1 MALNGKYI
9 SLNSIMEQVYADN
22 GYQFELPWVDVMMW
36 TEEALNLIGH
46 PRQYIRKVTG
56 HKENPDLDIK
66 NYRAQ
71 LPCDF
76 HQLEQVAVNGM
87 PAEYSGN
94 TFHHLL
100 DGDCC
105 GIEGFANLA
114 AHIQEQN
121 WGTLVKVT
129 SGGTTTFRVVGR
141 VLDSTTNV
149 VDIGI
154 DTASL
159 GIEVGQ
165 TVTSST
171 TAALGN
177 GRTVVNVS
185 GTSITLS
192 SAPSQNASGQ
202 TLTFTRS
209 IESPSTYGSSYYVER
224 DDSLS
229 NTEGGIMSFD
239 MAGAVDSEFSP
250 ITFDLNNNNITLS
263 VKEGKVCMAYLAIPT
278 DEEGLP
284 LIPEDTSYQLAVK
297 KYLTMKVDY
306 IAWRRGTLPQAI
318 FQHSEQEWAWYVG
331 QAGNKAKM
339 PNLDQIE
346 AIKNQTM
353 RLLPNINA
361 HETFFKTLG
370 SPEIRKNFNR

>member
-22 GYQFELPWVDVMMW
+22 GYQFELPWVDIMMW

-56 HKENPDLDIK
+56 HKENPNLDIK

-76 HQLEQVAVNGM
+76 HSLEQVAVNGM

-100 DGDCC
+100 DGACC

-114 AHIQEQN
+114 AHVQEQN
-121 WGTLVKVT
+121 WGELVKVT
-129 SGGTTTFRVVGR
+129 NDDG
-141 VLDSTTNV
+141 
-149 VDIGI
+149 
-154 DTASL
+154 
-159 GIEVGQ
+159 
-165 TVTSST
+165 TSSYEQR
-171 TAALGN
+171 N
-177 GRTVVNVS
+177 
-185 GTSITLS
+185 
-192 SAPSQNASGQ
+192 
-202 TLTFTRS
+202 
-209 IESPSTYGSSYYVER
+209 
-224 DDSLS
+224 DSLS

-239 MAGAVDSEFSP
+239 MTGAIDSEFNP

-306 IAWRRGTLPQAI
+306 IAWRRGTLQQAV
-318 FQHSEQEWAWYVG
+318 FEHSQQEWMWYVG

-339 PNLDQIE
+339 PNLDQLE

-353 RLLPNINA
+353 RLLPKVNA
-361 HETFFKTLG
+361 HEIFFKSLG
-370 SPEIRKNFNR
+370 SPEVRRNFNS

>member
-56 HKENPDLDIK
+56 HKENPNLDIK

-100 DGDCC
+100 DGGCC
-105 GIEGFANLA
+105 GIEGFATLA
-114 AHIQEQN
+114 AHVQEQN

-129 SGGTTTFRVVGR
+129 ETDGTARYEQRDETETAN
-141 VLDSTTNV
+141 LNLST
-149 VDIGI
+149 
-154 DTASL
+154 S
-159 GIEVGQ
+159 
-165 TVTSST
+165 
-171 TAALGN
+171 
-177 GRTVVNVS
+177 
-185 GTSITLS
+185 
-192 SAPSQNASGQ
+192 
-202 TLTFTRS
+202 
-209 IESPSTYGSSYYVER
+209 
-224 DDSLS
+224 
-229 NTEGGIMSFD
+229 GIMSFD
-239 MAGAVDSEFSP
+239 MTTDIDSTSAP

-263 VKEGKVCMAYLAIPT
+263 AKEGKVCMAYLAIPT

-284 LIPEDTSYQLAVK
+284 LIPEDTSYQLAIK

-306 IAWRRGTLPQAI
+306 IAWRRGTLQQAV
-318 FQHSEQEWAWYVG
+318 FEHSQQEWMWYVG

-361 HETFFKTLG
+361 HETFFKSLG
-370 SPEIRKNFNR
+370 SPEVRKNFNR

>member
-22 GYQFELPWVDVMMW
+22 GYQFELPWVDIMMW

-56 HKENPDLDIK
+56 HKENPNLDIK

-76 HQLEQVAVNGM
+76 HSLEQVAVNGM

-105 GIEGFANLA
+105 GIEGFTNLA
-114 AHIQEQN
+114 AHVREQN
-121 WGTLVKVT
+121 WGELVKVT
-129 SGGTTTFRVVGR
+129 NDDG
-141 VLDSTTNV
+141 
-149 VDIGI
+149 
-154 DTASL
+154 
-159 GIEVGQ
+159 
-165 TVTSST
+165 TSSYE
-171 TAALGN
+171 
-177 GRTVVNVS
+177 
-185 GTSITLS
+185 
-192 SAPSQNASGQ
+192 Q
-202 TLTFTRS
+202 RS
-209 IESPSTYGSSYYVER
+209 
-224 DDSLS
+224 DALS
-229 NTEGGIMSFD
+229 NTDSGIMSFD
-239 MAGAVDSEFSP
+239 MDIVMDSEINP

-306 IAWRRGTLPQAI
+306 IAWRRGTLQQAV
-318 FQHSEQEWAWYVG
+318 FEHSQQEWMWYVG

-339 PNLDQIE
+339 PNIDQLE

-353 RLLPNINA
+353 RLLPKVNA
-361 HETFFKTLG
+361 HETFFKSLG
-370 SPEIRKNFNR
+370 SPEIRRNFNR

>member
-22 GYQFELPWVDVMMW
+22 GYQFELPWVDIMMW

-56 HKENPDLDIK
+56 HKENPNLDIK

-76 HQLEQVAVNGM
+76 HSLEQVAVNGM

-105 GIEGFANLA
+105 GIEGFTNLA
-114 AHIQEQN
+114 AHVQEQN
-121 WGTLVKVT
+121 WGELVKVT
-129 SGGTTTFRVVGR
+129 NDDG
-141 VLDSTTNV
+141 
-149 VDIGI
+149 
-154 DTASL
+154 A
-159 GIEVGQ
+159 
-165 TVTSST
+165 
-171 TAALGN
+171 
-177 GRTVVNVS
+177 
-185 GTSITLS
+185 
-192 SAPSQNASGQ
+192 
-202 TLTFTRS
+202 
-209 IESPSTYGSSYYVER
+209 SSYEQR
-224 DDSLS
+224 NDSLS

-239 MAGAVDSEFSP
+239 MDIVMDSEINP

-306 IAWRRGTLPQAI
+306 IAWRRGTLQQAV
-318 FQHSEQEWAWYVG
+318 FEHSQQEWMWYVG

-339 PNLDQIE
+339 PNIDQLE

-353 RLLPNINA
+353 RLLPKVNA
-361 HETFFKTLG
+361 HETFFKSLG
-370 SPEIRKNFNR
+370 SPEIRRNFNR

>member
-22 GYQFELPWVDVMMW
+22 GYQFELPWVDIMMW

-56 HKENPDLDIK
+56 HKENPNLDIK

-76 HQLEQVAVNGM
+76 HSLEQVAVNGM

-105 GIEGFANLA
+105 GIEGFTNLA
-114 AHIQEQN
+114 AHVREQN
-121 WGTLVKVT
+121 WGELVKVT
-129 SGGTTTFRVVGR
+129 NDDG
-141 VLDSTTNV
+141 
-149 VDIGI
+149 
-154 DTASL
+154 
-159 GIEVGQ
+159 
-165 TVTSST
+165 TSSYE
-171 TAALGN
+171 
-177 GRTVVNVS
+177 
-185 GTSITLS
+185 
-192 SAPSQNASGQ
+192 Q
-202 TLTFTRS
+202 RS
-209 IESPSTYGSSYYVER
+209 
-224 DDSLS
+224 DSLS
-229 NTEGGIMSFD
+229 NTDSGIMSFD
-239 MAGAVDSEFSP
+239 MDIVMDSEINP

-306 IAWRRGTLPQAI
+306 IAWRRGTLQQAV
-318 FQHSEQEWAWYVG
+318 FEHSQQEWMWYVG

-339 PNLDQIE
+339 PNIDQLE

-353 RLLPNINA
+353 RLLPKVNA
-361 HETFFKTLG
+361 HETFFKSLG
-370 SPEIRKNFNR
+370 SPEIRRNFNR

>member
-22 GYQFELPWVDVMMW
+22 GYQFELPWVDIMMW

-56 HKENPDLDIK
+56 HKENPNLDIK

-76 HQLEQVAVNGM
+76 HSLEQVAVNGM

-105 GIEGFANLA
+105 GIEGFTNLA
-114 AHIQEQN
+114 AHVEEQN
-121 WGTLVKVT
+121 WGELVKVT
-129 SGGTTTFRVVGR
+129 NDDG
-141 VLDSTTNV
+141 
-149 VDIGI
+149 
-154 DTASL
+154 
-159 GIEVGQ
+159 
-165 TVTSST
+165 TSSYEQR
-171 TAALGN
+171 N
-177 GRTVVNVS
+177 
-185 GTSITLS
+185 
-192 SAPSQNASGQ
+192 
-202 TLTFTRS
+202 
-209 IESPSTYGSSYYVER
+209 
-224 DDSLS
+224 DSLS

-239 MAGAVDSEFSP
+239 MTGVIDSEFNP

-306 IAWRRGTLPQAI
+306 IAWRRGTLQQAV
-318 FQHSEQEWAWYVG
+318 FEHSQQEWMWYVG

-339 PNLDQIE
+339 PNIDQLE

-353 RLLPNINA
+353 RLLPKVNA
-361 HETFFKTLG
+361 HETFFKSLG
-370 SPEIRKNFNR
+370 SPEVRRNFNR

>member
-22 GYQFELPWVDVMMW
+22 GYQFELPWVDIMMW

-56 HKENPDLDIK
+56 HKENPNLDIK

-76 HQLEQVAVNGM
+76 HSLEQVAVNGM

-100 DGDCC
+100 DGGCC

-114 AHIQEQN
+114 AHVQEQN
-121 WGTLVKVT
+121 WGELVKVT
-129 SGGTTTFRVVGR
+129 NDDG
-141 VLDSTTNV
+141 
-149 VDIGI
+149 
-154 DTASL
+154 
-159 GIEVGQ
+159 
-165 TVTSST
+165 TSSYEQR
-171 TAALGN
+171 N
-177 GRTVVNVS
+177 
-185 GTSITLS
+185 
-192 SAPSQNASGQ
+192 
-202 TLTFTRS
+202 
-209 IESPSTYGSSYYVER
+209 
-224 DDSLS
+224 DSLS

-239 MAGAVDSEFSP
+239 MTGAIDSEFNP

-306 IAWRRGTLPQAI
+306 IAWRRGTLQQAV
-318 FQHSEQEWAWYVG
+318 FEHSQQEWMWYVG

-339 PNLDQIE
+339 PNIDQLE

-353 RLLPNINA
+353 RLLPKVNA
-361 HETFFKTLG
+361 HETFFKSLG
-370 SPEIRKNFNR
+370 SPEVRRNFNR

>member
-22 GYQFELPWVDVMMW
+22 GYQFELPWVDIMMW

-56 HKENPDLDIK
+56 HKENPNLDIK

-76 HQLEQVAVNGM
+76 HSLEQVAVNGM

-100 DGDCC
+100 DGACC

-114 AHIQEQN
+114 AHVQEQN
-121 WGTLVKVT
+121 WGELVKVT
-129 SGGTTTFRVVGR
+129 NDDG
-141 VLDSTTNV
+141 
-149 VDIGI
+149 
-154 DTASL
+154 
-159 GIEVGQ
+159 
-165 TVTSST
+165 TSSYEQR
-171 TAALGN
+171 N
-177 GRTVVNVS
+177 
-185 GTSITLS
+185 
-192 SAPSQNASGQ
+192 
-202 TLTFTRS
+202 
-209 IESPSTYGSSYYVER
+209 
-224 DDSLS
+224 DSLS

-239 MAGAVDSEFSP
+239 MTGAIDSEFNP

-306 IAWRRGTLPQAI
+306 IAWRRGTLQQAV
-318 FQHSEQEWAWYVG
+318 FEHSQQEWMWYVG

-353 RLLPNINA
+353 RLLPRINQ
-361 HETFFKTLG
+361 HETFFKSLG

>member
-22 GYQFELPWVDVMMW
+22 GYQFELPWVDIMMW

-56 HKENPDLDIK
+56 HKENPNLDIK

-76 HQLEQVAVNGM
+76 HSLEQVAVNGM

-100 DGDCC
+100 DGACC

-114 AHIQEQN
+114 AHVQEQN
-121 WGTLVKVT
+121 WGELVKVT
-129 SGGTTTFRVVGR
+129 NDDG
-141 VLDSTTNV
+141 
-149 VDIGI
+149 
-154 DTASL
+154 
-159 GIEVGQ
+159 
-165 TVTSST
+165 TSSYEQR
-171 TAALGN
+171 N
-177 GRTVVNVS
+177 
-185 GTSITLS
+185 
-192 SAPSQNASGQ
+192 
-202 TLTFTRS
+202 
-209 IESPSTYGSSYYVER
+209 
-224 DDSLS
+224 DSLS

-239 MAGAVDSEFSP
+239 MTGAMDSEMGP

-306 IAWRRGTLPQAI
+306 IAWRRGTLQQAV
-318 FQHSEQEWAWYVG
+318 FEHSQQEWMWYVG

-339 PNLDQIE
+339 PNIDQLE
-346 AIKNQTM
+346 TIKNQTM
-353 RLLPNINA
+353 RLLPNVNA
-361 HETFFKTLG
+361 HETFFKTQG
-370 SPEIRKNFNR
+370 SPEIRKNFNS

>member
-22 GYQFELPWVDVMMW
+22 GYQFELPWVDIMMW

-56 HKENPDLDIK
+56 HKENPNLDIK

-76 HQLEQVAVNGM
+76 HSLEQVAVNGM

-100 DGDCC
+100 DGACC

-114 AHIQEQN
+114 AHVHEQN
-121 WGTLVKVT
+121 WGELVKVT
-129 SGGTTTFRVVGR
+129 
-141 VLDSTTNV
+141 
-149 VDIGI
+149 
-154 DTASL
+154 ASDNED
-159 GIEVGQ
+159 G
-165 TVTSST
+165 SS
-171 TAALGN
+171 N
-177 GRTVVNVS
+177 
-185 GTSITLS
+185 
-192 SAPSQNASGQ
+192 
-202 TLTFTRS
+202 
-209 IESPSTYGSSYYVER
+209 YGASYYVER
-224 DDSLS
+224 NDALS

-239 MAGAVDSEFSP
+239 MTGAMDSEMGP

-306 IAWRRGTLPQAI
+306 IAWRRGTLQQAV
-318 FQHSEQEWAWYVG
+318 FEHSQQEWMWYVG

-339 PNLDQIE
+339 PNIDQLE

-353 RLLPNINA
+353 RLLPKVNA
-361 HETFFKTLG
+361 HETFFKSLG
-370 SPEIRKNFNR
+370 SPEVRRNFNR

>member
-22 GYQFELPWVDVMMW
+22 GYQFELPWVDIMMW

-56 HKENPDLDIK
+56 HKENPNLDIK

-76 HQLEQVAVNGM
+76 HSLEQVAVNGM

-105 GIEGFANLA
+105 GIEGFTNLA
-114 AHIQEQN
+114 AHVQEQN
-121 WGTLVKVT
+121 WGELVKVT
-129 SGGTTTFRVVGR
+129 NDNG
-141 VLDSTTNV
+141 
-149 VDIGI
+149 
-154 DTASL
+154 
-159 GIEVGQ
+159 
-165 TVTSST
+165 TSSYEQR
-171 TAALGN
+171 N
-177 GRTVVNVS
+177 
-185 GTSITLS
+185 
-192 SAPSQNASGQ
+192 
-202 TLTFTRS
+202 
-209 IESPSTYGSSYYVER
+209 
-224 DDSLS
+224 DSLS
-229 NTEGGIMSFD
+229 NTESGIMSFD
-239 MAGAVDSEFSP
+239 MAGIIDSEFNP

-306 IAWRRGTLPQAI
+306 IAWRRGTLQQAV
-318 FQHSEQEWAWYVG
+318 FEHSQQEWMWYVG

-339 PNLDQIE
+339 PNIDQLE

-353 RLLPNINA
+353 RLLPKVNA
-361 HETFFKTLG
+361 HETFFKSLG
-370 SPEIRKNFNR
+370 SPELRRNFNS

>member
-9 SLNSIMEQVYADN
+9 SLKAIMEQVYADN
-22 GYQFELPWVDVMMW
+22 GYQFELPWVDIMMW

-56 HKENPDLDIK
+56 HKENPNLDIK

-76 HQLEQVAVNGM
+76 HSLEQVAVNGM

-100 DGDCC
+100 DGACC

-114 AHIQEQN
+114 AHVQEQN
-121 WGTLVKVT
+121 WGELVKVT
-129 SGGTTTFRVVGR
+129 NDDG
-141 VLDSTTNV
+141 
-149 VDIGI
+149 
-154 DTASL
+154 
-159 GIEVGQ
+159 
-165 TVTSST
+165 TSSYEQR
-171 TAALGN
+171 N
-177 GRTVVNVS
+177 
-185 GTSITLS
+185 
-192 SAPSQNASGQ
+192 
-202 TLTFTRS
+202 
-209 IESPSTYGSSYYVER
+209 
-224 DDSLS
+224 DSLS

-239 MAGAVDSEFSP
+239 MAGIIDSEFNP

-306 IAWRRGTLPQAI
+306 IAWRRGTLQQAV
-318 FQHSEQEWAWYVG
+318 FEHSQQEWMWYVG

-339 PNLDQIE
+339 PNIDQLE

-353 RLLPNINA
+353 RLLPKVNA
-361 HETFFKTLG
+361 HETFFKSLG
-370 SPEIRKNFNR
+370 SPEVRRNFNR

>member
-1 MALNGKYI
+1 
-9 SLNSIMEQVYADN
+9 
-22 GYQFELPWVDVMMW
+22 MW

-56 HKENPDLDIK
+56 HKENPNLDIK

-76 HQLEQVAVNGM
+76 HSLEQVAVNGM

-100 DGDCC
+100 DGACC

-114 AHIQEQN
+114 AHVQEQN
-121 WGTLVKVT
+121 WGELVKVT
-129 SGGTTTFRVVGR
+129 NDDG
-141 VLDSTTNV
+141 
-149 VDIGI
+149 
-154 DTASL
+154 
-159 GIEVGQ
+159 
-165 TVTSST
+165 TSSYEQR
-171 TAALGN
+171 N
-177 GRTVVNVS
+177 
-185 GTSITLS
+185 
-192 SAPSQNASGQ
+192 
-202 TLTFTRS
+202 
-209 IESPSTYGSSYYVER
+209 
-224 DDSLS
+224 DSLS

-239 MAGAVDSEFSP
+239 MTGAIDSEFNP

-306 IAWRRGTLPQAI
+306 IAWRRGTLQQAV
-318 FQHSEQEWAWYVG
+318 FEHSQQEWMWYVG

-339 PNLDQIE
+339 PNIDQLE

-353 RLLPNINA
+353 RLLPKVNA
-361 HETFFKTLG
+361 HETFFKSLG
-370 SPEIRKNFNR
+370 SPEVRRNFNS